1 MIRLLGILT
10 GSAIAVAFLIVTLG
24 IPELAEPE
32 PEHPE
37 VLPTTMAAAPA
48 PPVEER
54 VAPPE
59 PVETESRPPLVA
71 DIEIVVTP
79 DDLPDKYSEEPPIDL
94 PEPAPVAD
102 EPPESFEPHWYAFW
116 SPFRSE
122 LAANG
127 FVSQL
132 QKTTGL
138 DYRVVRLKP
147 GAYEVAFAYSD
158 DSDIQDKLTQ
168 ISSATG
174 LDLSGG

>member
-24 IPELAEPE
+24 IPEFAEPE
-32 PEHPE
+32 P
-37 VLPTTMAAAPA
+37 A
-48 PPVEER
+48 VEEH

-59 PVETESRPPLVA
+59 PLDMKSRPPMVA

-79 DDLPDKYSEEPPIDL
+79 DLLPDDISDALPDDMPDEYSEEPPNDL
-94 PEPAPVAD
+94 PEPAPLAK
-102 EPPESFEPHWYAFW
+102 ESPESFEPHWYAFW

-147 GAYEVAFAYSD
+147 GVFEVAFAYSD